1 MWTKKCLKPSGQA
14 FSPPPPNGQCPYGG
28 NTFQKGTSLNPM
40 QILFIFNCMAVKKSK
55 QCFFLPMFCLV
66 FQFLQSVPKLTL
78 ANWSLGD
85 YLMLPF
91 SNLAHHC
98 PASSVWFCPPGECK
112 HIIGYTSMRTLLG
125 SCNCQS
131 SSIFRLLKR
140 EKPENKK
147 ERESI
152 ARSHWKQQERNKF
165 AKMLFCSRTR

>member
-1 MWTKKCLKPSGQA
+1 
-14 FSPPPPNGQCPYGG
+14 
-28 NTFQKGTSLNPM
+28 M

-55 QCFFLPMFCLV
+55 QYLFVPMFCLV

-91 SNLAHHC
+91 SNLAHC

-112 HIIGYTSMRTLLG
+112 YIIGYTSMRTLLC
-125 SCNCQS
+125 SCNCQR
-131 SSIFRLLKR
+131 SSILRLLKR

-152 ARSHWKQQERNKF
+152 ALSHWKQQEKNKYT
-165 AKMLFCSRTR
+165 KMIFYSPTR